1 MTSRLGV
8 ELGPDAVRGVRLD
21 GFGGRRA
28 RVLETRWDPD
38 RPEEAVAALRDGL
51 GAAGQVAVALR
62 LPLLFAKRVTLPP
75 LPAAERRRIIRLEPQ
90 RFFPVRLEELVV
102 GLGPDDLVY
111 AAREAPLASWTRAL
125 EQLGRVEV
133 VEPGPVALARAFRAH
148 GIGDAVALLD
158 DEPYGVG
165 LIEIAGGAVT
175 AVRRLYGTLVNAAAI
190 LSERAPALPAVY
202 LEPWDEARAAV
213 LAAALPDV
221 RILPVPAARG
231 VPAPFLAAYG
241 TAMGVGRSGSS
252 DLRSDELSARART
265 RRRRE
270 VVTATAACA
279 AAAVFLAASA
289 DHWRQRTVDRVTAE
303 AALLRQRAEPALALQ
318 AELAALTAQSRAVGA
333 IERDRPDPPSVL
345 LALSQRLPRP
355 AYIRALRLNAA
366 GWQIDGYAPQAAA
379 VTQAL
384 GAAAEF
390 HDVRF
395 LSATNRSQ
403 IGDRTYESFSIA
415 FRFAP
420 PP

>member
-8 ELGPDAVRGVRLD
+8 ELGPDALRGVRLD
-21 GFGGRRA
+21 GWRGRRA

-38 RPEEAVAALRDGL
+38 RPDDAVAALRDGL
-51 GAAGQVAVALR
+51 GIAGQVAVALR
-62 LPLLFAKRVTLPP
+62 LPLLFTKRVTLPP

-111 AAREAPLASWTRAL
+111 AAREASLASWTRAL

-148 GIGDAVALLD
+148 GVTEAVALLD
-158 DEPYGVG
+158 DAPHGVG
-165 LIEIAGGAVT
+165 LVEIDGSAVT
-175 AVRRLYGTLVNAAAI
+175 AVRRLYGTLEDAGAVLAGR
-190 LSERAPALPAVY
+190 ETPPRAVY
-202 LEPWDEARAAV
+202 LEPWDELRAGT
-213 LAAALPDV
+213 LAAALPEA
-221 RILPVPAARG
+221 RILPVPTTRS

-241 TAMGVGRSGSS
+241 TAMGVGRASPS
-252 DLRSDELSARART
+252 DLRSDELSARARG

-270 VVTATAACA
+270 VVTATAACTA
-279 AAAVFLAASA
+279 AALFLAASA
-289 DHWRQRTVDRVTAE
+289 DQWRQRTVERVTAE
-303 AALLRQRAEPALALQ
+303 TTLLRGRAGPALALRS
-318 AELAALTAQSRAVGA
+318 ELAALTAQSRAVGA

-355 AYIRALRLNAA
+355 AYIRALRLTAA

-384 GAAAEF
+384 GSAAEF

-395 LSATNRSQ
+395 LSAINRSQ